1 MENEEAVTKMLVQ
14 KQLSLVVVEF
24 RRNHNGDMQGQR
36 VMVVFFAVL
45 ITMQVVRLA
54 TQRGSVIWWP
64 AGRRKSL

>member
-1 MENEEAVTKMLVQ
+1 MHASACVEAEEI
-14 KQLSLVVVEF
+14 EF
-24 RRNHNGDMQGQR
+24 AEDGLAPSHEDNGDMQGQR

-64 AGRRKSL
+64 AGRRKTL